1 MLIDCH
7 VHAYSKE
14 EIKKLLSSMK
24 TNKIDKAVI
33 MYWPNIGGP
42 KNPVFQAPPL
52 SEVIE
57 NLKGQSNLFLA
68 GSIRITDEKN
78 FDSQLEELEKAFSKK
93 QIVGVKLYLG
103 YEHFFAN
110 DERCEAVYELCLKYG
125 APVIYHTGD
134 TWKLESAL
142 VRFANPIYIDDVAVK
157 FPKLKIL
164 ISHMG
169 NPCWIEETAEVIYKN
184 KNVFAD
190 FCGILPFPGPY
201 EKEYNENIKKQIFEL
216 IAYCGS
222 PKKLL
227 FGSDYIV
234 FGQKQYVEFL
244 KEFKGFPKEDWDC
257 ISHKNAEKLFNI

>member
-1 MLIDCH
+1 M
-7 VHAYSKE
+7 E
-14 EIKKLLSSMK
+14 N
-24 TNKIDKAVI
+24 NKIDKAVI

-52 SEVIE
+52 GEVLE
-57 NLKGQSNLFLA
+57 NIKNHPNLFLA

-78 FDSQLEELEKAFSKK
+78 FVSQLKELEKFLLKK

-110 DERCEAVYELCLKYG
+110 DQRCEAVYELCLKYNV
-125 APVIYHTGD
+125 PVIYHTGD
-134 TWKLESAL
+134 TWELESAL
-142 VRFANPIYIDDVAVK
+142 VRFANPIYIDDAAVK

-201 EKEYNENIKKQIFEL
+201 EKEYNENIKKQIRGL
-216 IAYCGS
+216 IAYCGT

-244 KEFKGFPKEDWDC
+244 KEFKELSKEDLDY
-257 ISHKNAEKLFNI
+257 IKYKNAEKLFGI